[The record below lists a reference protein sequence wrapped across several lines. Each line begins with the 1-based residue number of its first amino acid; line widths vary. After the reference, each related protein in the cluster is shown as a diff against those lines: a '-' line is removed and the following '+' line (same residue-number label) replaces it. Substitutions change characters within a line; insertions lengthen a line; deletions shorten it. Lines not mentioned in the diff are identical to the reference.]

1 MTKKQN
7 PAGQS
12 IDAFL
17 DEQSLR
23 GDVDSAATKRVLAWQ
38 LEQARKRIRL
48 SKKDLA
54 SAMNTSRTQVE
65 RVLDPTNVA
74 VSLDTLE
81 RAAGALGMKLK
92 IELVESRA

>member
-1 MTKKQN
+1 MAKKQN
-7 PAGQS
+7 PSGQS
-12 IDAFL
+12 FDAFL
-17 DEQSLR
+17 HEQGLR
-23 GDVDSAATKRVLAWQ
+23 ADIDSTATKRVLAWQ

-54 SAMNTSRTQVE
+54 SAMKTSRTQVE

-92 IELVESRA
+92 IELVEA